1 METPTFRPAAAADS
15 DILADLVMGEPQQET
30 TRVAM
35 RLFGLQDFEAARQ
48 LLRVAWRAAENWR
61 RSTVAELEHT
71 PVGMLQ
77 SGGSSFRVTPSLVL
91 SVLRGLPLT
100 TLLRMPGRLRLQRK
114 LVPPKPPGAYVIAE
128 IHVAAEFRG
137 RRLGEAILAYAQED
151 ALSGG
156 FGEMALHT
164 LTTNPA
170 QHLYKRYGFDEVARR
185 VDPEFER
192 ITGAEGNVLMVKRL
206 T

>member
-15 DILADLVMGEPQQET
+15 DLLADLVMGEPEQET

-35 RLFGLQDFEAARQ
+35 RLNGLQDFEAARQ

-61 RSTVAELEHT
+61 RSTLAELEHT

-77 SGGSSFRVTPSLVL
+77 SGGSSLRVTPSLVL
-91 SVLRGLPLT
+91 SVLRGVPLMT
-100 TLLRMPGRLRLQRK
+100 VLRLPGRLRLQRR

-128 IHVAAEFRG
+128 IHVAPEFRS
-137 RRLGEAILAYAQED
+137 R
-151 ALSGG
+151 G

-170 QHLYKRYGFDEVARR
+170 QHLYQRCGFDEVARR

>member
-15 DILADLVMGEPQQET
+15 DLLADLVMGEPEQET
-30 TRVAM
+30 TLVAM
-35 RLFGLQDFEAARQ
+35 RLVGLQNFETARQ

-77 SGGSSFRVTPSLVL
+77 SGGPSFRVTPLLVL
-91 SVLRGLPLT
+91 SVIRGLPLT
-100 TLLRMPGRLRLQRK
+100 TLLRLPGRLRLQRR
-114 LVPPKPPGAYVIAE
+114 LEPPKPPGAYVIAE
-128 IHVAAEFRG
+128 IHVAPEFRG
-137 RRLGEAILAYAQED
+137 RGFGEAILARAQED
-151 ALSGG
+151 ARQGG
-156 FGEMALHT
+156 FHEMALHT

-170 QHLYKRYGFDEVARR
+170 QRLYRRFGFEEVARR

>member
-15 DILADLVMGEPQQET
+15 NLLADLVMGEPEQET

-35 RLFGLQDFEAARQ
+35 RLNGLQDFEAARQ

-61 RSTVAELEHT
+61 RSTVAELEQA

-77 SGGSSFRVTPSLVL
+77 PGGSSFRVTPSLVL
-91 SVLRGLPLT
+91 SVLRGVPLMT
-100 TLLRMPGRLRLQRK
+100 VLRLPGRLRLQRR

-128 IHVAAEFRG
+128 IHVAPEFRG
-137 RRLGEAILAYAQED
+137 RGFGEAILSYAEED
-151 ALSGG
+151 ARSGG

-170 QHLYKRYGFDEVARR
+170 QHLYERCGFDEVARR

>member
-1 METPTFRPAAAADS
+1 MGTPTFRSAVVADS
-15 DILADLVMGEPQQET
+15 DLLADLTMGEPAQET

-35 RLFGLQDFEAARQ
+35 RLFGLQDFEAAREF
-48 LLRVAWRAAENWR
+48 LRVAWRAAENWR
-61 RSTVAELEHT
+61 RSTIAELEHT

-91 SVLRGLPLT
+91 SVIRGSPLT
-100 TLLRMPGRLRLQRK
+100 TLLRMPGRLRLQRR
-114 LVPPKPPGAYVIAE
+114 LVSPKPPGAYVIAE
-128 IHVAAEFRG
+128 IHVAPEFRG
-137 RRLGEAILAYAQED
+137 RGLGEAILAYAEED
-151 ALSGG
+151 ARRGG

-170 QHLYKRYGFDEVARR
+170 QHLYQRSGFEEVARR

-192 ITGAEGNVLMVKRL
+192 LTGVQGNVLMIKRL
-206 T
+206 Q

>member
-1 METPTFRPAAAADS
+1 
-15 DILADLVMGEPQQET
+15 MGEPGQET

-35 RLFGLQDFEAARQ
+35 RLNGLQDFEAARQ

-91 SVLRGLPLT
+91 SVIRGFPLM
-100 TLLRMPGRLRLQRK
+100 TLLRLPGRLRLQRR
-114 LVPPKPPGAYVIAE
+114 LVPPKPPDAYVSAE
-128 IHVAAEFRG
+128 IHVAPEFRG
-137 RRLGEAILAYAQED
+137 RGFGEAILARAQED
-151 ALSGG
+151 ARQGG
-156 FGEMALHT
+156 FHEMALHT

-170 QHLYKRYGFDEVARR
+170 QGLYRRYSFEEVARR
-185 VDPEFER
+185 IDPEFER
-192 ITGAEGNVLMVKRL
+192 ITGAEGNVLMIKRL
-206 T
+206 R

>member
-15 DILADLVMGEPQQET
+15 DLLADLVIGEPEQET
-30 TRVAM
+30 TRVEM
-35 RLFGLQDFEAARQ
+35 RLFGISDFETAR
-48 LLRVAWRAAENWR
+48 LLFRLTWRAAENWR
-61 RSTVAELEHT
+61 RSTVAELDGT

-77 SGGSSFRVTPSLVL
+77 VGGSSIRVTPALVL
-91 SVLRGLPLT
+91 STIRRLPLMA
-100 TLLRMPGRLRLQRK
+100 LLRLPGRLRLQRR
-114 LVPPKPPGAYVIAE
+114 LVPPKPLGAYVIAE
-128 IHVAAEFRG
+128 IHVAPEFRG

-151 ALSGG
+151 ARRGG

-170 QHLYKRYGFDEVARR
+170 QHLYHRCGFDEVARR